1 MPVTISGNGT
11 FTGTSFVA
19 NNIAANTITSNNISS
34 TSKLVVGN
42 MPVGSVL
49 QVVQTTTATSVTNT
63 STSTW
68 ANTTLS
74 ASITPS
80 SSSSKIMVLIMQE
93 VQVWNT
99 SNYATGMWRLSRG
112 GTIIYTPSSDTNG
125 NIFAYDYG
133 GSGINVYRPTP
144 IMWLDSPNTTSSTTY
159 FTQIKVGTNGGVLI
173 GTNSNS
179 PGSITLMEIV
189 G

>member
-1 MPVTISGNGT
+1 MALILDGT
-11 FTGTSFVA
+11 TGIVA
-19 NNIAANTITSNNISS
+19 NNIAANTITSTQIASG
-34 TSKLVVGN
+34 SKMAIGN
-42 MPVGSVL
+42 MPTGSVL
-49 QVVQTTTATSVTNT
+49 QVIQATTATGVTNT

-80 SSSSKIMVLIMQE
+80 YSNSKIFVLIMQE
-93 VQVWNT
+93 VQVWN
-99 SNYATGMWRLSRG
+99 SSPYATGMWRLLRG
-112 GTIIYTPSSDTNG
+112 GTTIYTPSSTDNG

-144 IMWLDSPNTTSSTTY
+144 IMWLDSPSTTSSTTY
-159 FTQIKVGTNGGVLI
+159 YTQIKVGTNGGVLI

>member
-1 MPVTISGNGT
+1 MPLILDGT
-11 FTGTSFVA
+11 TGIVA
-19 NNIAANTITSNNISS
+19 NNIADYAVSTAKLANSAVTIA
-34 TSKLVVGN
+34 KLGYT
-42 MPVGSVL
+42 GAVL
-49 QVVQTTTATSVTNT
+49 QVVQTTTATGVTNS

-80 SSSSKIMVLIMQE
+80 SSSSKIMVMIMQE
-93 VQVWNT
+93 VQVWNS
-99 SNYATGMWRLSRG
+99 SNYATGMWQLLRG
-112 GTIIYTPSSDTNG
+112 ATVIYTPSSTDNG

-133 GSGINVYRPTP
+133 GSGINVFRPTP

-159 FTQIKVGTNGGVLI
+159 YTQIKKGTNGGVLI

-179 PGSITLMEIV
+179 PATITLMEIA